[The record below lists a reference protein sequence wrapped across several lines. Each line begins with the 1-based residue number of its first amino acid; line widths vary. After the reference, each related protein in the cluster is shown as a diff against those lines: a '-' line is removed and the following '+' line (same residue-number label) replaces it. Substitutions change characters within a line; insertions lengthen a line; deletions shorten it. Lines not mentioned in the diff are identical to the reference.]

1 MKDKRARTTPLIHE
15 PEQMLPS
22 HLDVD
27 FFTNVPIEVVRLIL
41 KHAMI
46 DKHYGFGKFLRFSS
60 TCKAFREIRVEQ
72 MCRLDIEFPHA
83 PFFMSDDL
91 KPSAYFAKG
100 QMLYGYCEERALC
113 NHLGITKN
121 ILGDAGGFIQ
131 YNFPSK
137 QVAQDVFSKVQKVLK
152 IDDATATHIITN
164 VQANRGVQHIG
175 YALAALLL
183 EYSYDTLAKMQRD
196 ARDLERRGNEA
207 WRRRLNKLH
216 RQMRKHEVF
225 KDIDCEG
232 LNKAV
237 NLAIKR
243 AKDSNIRL
251 HTELGGKLH
260 GFLRDTTIKGASGIN
275 ATQAFAQ
282 LLAWAHTVRGY

>member
-1 MKDKRARTTPLIHE
+1 MASFMKDKRARTTPLIHE

-113 NHLGITKN
+113 NHLGITKK

-137 QVAQDVFSKVQKVLK
+137 QVAQEVFSKVQK
-152 IDDATATHIITN
+152 
-164 VQANRGVQHIG
+164 
-175 YALAALLL
+175 
-183 EYSYDTLAKMQRD
+183 
-196 ARDLERRGNEA
+196 
-207 WRRRLNKLH
+207 
-216 RQMRKHEVF
+216 
-225 KDIDCEG
+225 
-232 LNKAV
+232 
-237 NLAIKR
+237 
-243 AKDSNIRL
+243 
-251 HTELGGKLH
+251 
-260 GFLRDTTIKGASGIN
+260 
-275 ATQAFAQ
+275 
-282 LLAWAHTVRGY
+282 